1 MVLVMAT
8 LREAQKRMTREMLLD
23 AGLEMFGRKGYAGAT
38 IDDIAKA
45 AGATRTTFYLHFS
58 SKADLV
64 SQLLR
69 RAEQIMVGTQGPP
82 LSEVVR
88 SGDRQLIR
96 AWLDSRVEQWDT
108 IKPYM
113 LASYEASHEQD
124 VAERTEQWF
133 EDVVGQMAE
142 GLTQADRFDPEVRR
156 IRSILAFGELEY
168 LSRRYFVIGWR
179 IDKEIVMDELTSSW
193 MHLLTE

>member
-1 MVLVMAT
+1 MAT

-23 AGLEMFGRKGYAGAT
+23 AGLEMFGRKGYAAAT

-45 AGATRTTFYLHFS
+45 AGATRTTFYLHFP

-64 SQLLR
+64 SQLLD
-69 RAEQIMVGTQGPP
+69 RAEQIMVTTDGPP

-88 SGDRQLIR
+88 LGDRTLIR
-96 AWLDSRVEQWDT
+96 AWLDSRVAQWDT

-113 LASYEASHEQD
+113 LAIYEASHETH

-133 EDVVGQMAE
+133 EDVAGQMAD
-142 GLTQADRFDPEVRR
+142 GLAKAGRFDPSIRRVRA
-156 IRSILAFGELEY
+156 ILAFGELEY

-179 IDKEIVMDELTSSW
+179 LDRDVVMEELTSSW
-193 MHLLTE
+193 VRLLTEG

>member
-1 MVLVMAT
+1 MAT
-8 LREAQKRMTREMLLD
+8 LREAQKRMTRDLLLD
-23 AGLEMFGRKGYAGAT
+23 SGLEVFERKGYAAAT
-38 IDDIAKA
+38 IDDIAKT

-64 SQLLR
+64 SQLLK
-69 RAEQIMVGTQGPP
+69 RAEEIMVSTQGPP

-88 SGDRQLIR
+88 LADPQLIR
-96 AWLDSRVEQWDT
+96 EWLESRVAQWDT

-113 LASYEASHEQD
+113 LASYEASHEGD
-124 VAERTEQWF
+124 VAEQTEKWF
-133 EDVVGQMAE
+133 EDVVGQMAD
-142 GLTQADRFDPEVRR
+142 GLAAAGRFTPAVRR

-179 IDKEIVMDELTSSW
+179 IDREVVMEELTASW
-193 MHLLTE
+193 VHLLTD

>member
-1 MVLVMAT
+1 MAT

-23 AGLEMFGRKGYAGAT
+23 AGLEMFGRKGYAAAT

-45 AGATRTTFYLHFS
+45 AGATRTTFYLHFP

-69 RAEQIMVGTQGPP
+69 RAEEIMVSTDGPP
-82 LSEVVR
+82 LSEVAG
-88 SGDRQLIR
+88 SGDRELIR
-96 AWLDSRVEQWDT
+96 AWLDSRVARWDT

-113 LASYEASHEQD
+113 LASYEASHEPD

-133 EDVVGQMAE
+133 EDVVGQMAA
-142 GLTQADRFDPEVRR
+142 GLEQAGRFAPDVRR
-156 IRSILAFGELEY
+156 VRSILAFGELEY

-179 IDKEIVMDELTSSW
+179 IDRDIVMDELTASW
-193 MHLLTE
+193 VHLLTE

>member
-1 MVLVMAT
+1 MAT
-8 LREAQKRMTREMLLD
+8 LREAQKRMTRDLLLD
-23 AGLEMFGRKGYAGAT
+23 SGLEVFERKGYAAAT
-38 IDDIAKA
+38 IDDIAKT

-64 SQLLR
+64 SQLLK
-69 RAEQIMVGTQGPP
+69 RAEEIMVSTQGPP

-88 SGDRQLIR
+88 LADPQLIR
-96 AWLDSRVEQWDT
+96 EWLESRVAQWDT

-113 LASYEASHEQD
+113 LASYEASHEGD
-124 VAERTEQWF
+124 VAEQTEKWF
-133 EDVVGQMAE
+133 EDVVGQMAD
-142 GLTQADRFDPEVRR
+142 GLAAAGRFTPPVRR

-179 IDKEIVMDELTSSW
+179 IDREVVMEELTASW
-193 MHLLTE
+193 VHLLTT

>member
-96 AWLDSRVEQWDT
+96 AWLDSRVEQ
-108 IKPYM
+108 
-113 LASYEASHEQD
+113 
-124 VAERTEQWF
+124 
-133 EDVVGQMAE
+133 
-142 GLTQADRFDPEVRR
+142 
-156 IRSILAFGELEY
+156 
-168 LSRRYFVIGWR
+168 
-179 IDKEIVMDELTSSW
+179 
-193 MHLLTE
+193 

>member
-1 MVLVMAT
+1 MAT

-23 AGLEMFGRKGYAGAT
+23 AGLEVFVRKGYAAAT
-38 IDDIAKA
+38 IDDIAKT
-45 AGATRTTFYLHFS
+45 AGATRTTFYLHFP

-64 SQLLR
+64 SQLLD
-69 RAEQIMVGTQGPP
+69 RAEQIMVSTDGPP
-82 LSEVVR
+82 LNEVVR

-96 AWLDSRVEQWDT
+96 AWLDSRVAQWDT

-113 LASYEASHEQD
+113 LTSYEASHEPD

-133 EDVVGQMAE
+133 EDVVGQMAD
-142 GLTQADRFDPEVRR
+142 GLAEAGRFTPAVRR
-156 IRSILAFGELEY
+156 VRSILAFGELEY

-179 IDKEIVMDELTSSW
+179 VDRDVVMEELTRSW
-193 MHLLTE
+193 VRLLTEE